1 MKSRTKT
8 ARLAG
13 SLYLALIV
21 LGIFSLLYVPSQL
34 YVWDDAA
41 LTVFRIR
48 NNGLLFRLGIV
59 STLLAYVSFLFLP
72 LVLYKLL
79 HPVNKT
85 MALIMVVLAVA
96 SVPVSVLNIG
106 NLFSVLNLTG
116 AETYLQLYDDGDIAA
131 QVMFYLHSYNSGNLI
146 AQFFWGTWL
155 FPFGYLVYRS
165 GFLPKVLGFF
175 LMLGSFGYTFDF
187 FARIL
192 TPFYSE
198 TALAQYATIPASIGE
213 IGSCL
218 WLLIMGAR
226 GLAPNKSNSY
236 QDSGK

>member
-1 MKSRTKT
+1 MKSRTNT

-21 LGIFSLLYVPSQL
+21 FGIFSLLYVPSQL
-34 YVWDDAA
+34 YFWDDAA
-41 LTVFRIR
+41 LTVLRIR

-79 HPVNKT
+79 QSVNKT
-85 MALIMVVLAVA
+85 MAMIMVALAVA
-96 SVPVSVLNIG
+96 SVPVSIQNIG
-106 NLFSVLNLTG
+106 HLFSVLSLTG
-116 AETYLQLYDDGDIAA
+116 ADTYLQVYDEGEIAA
-131 QVMFYLHSYNSGNLI
+131 QVMFFLHSYNSGNLI

-192 TPFYSE
+192 MPSYSE
-198 TALAQYATIPASIGE
+198 TVLAQYATIPASIGE

-226 GLAPNKSNSY
+226 GLTRKKMIAYVNS
-236 QDSGK
+236 GE